1 MKSLDA
7 FKLKMI
13 AIAAMTIDHINTAV
27 LFSPW
32 PAYPLF
38 SVQPAH
44 IISNTII
51 RISLFMILFC
61 YISSAL
67 LRYKQPALDFQAF
80 LLYIIRDNIND
91 NYMFYE

>member
-7 FKLKMI
+7 FKLKLI

-44 IISNTII
+44 II

>member
-7 FKLKMI
+7 FKLKLI

-38 SVQPAH
+38 SVQPAMPEMKAAH
-44 IISNTII
+44 KTTDTIFLVFI
-51 RISLFMILFC
+51 F
-61 YISSAL
+61 
-67 LRYKQPALDFQAF
+67 QP
-80 LLYIIRDNIND
+80 
-91 NYMFYE
+91 